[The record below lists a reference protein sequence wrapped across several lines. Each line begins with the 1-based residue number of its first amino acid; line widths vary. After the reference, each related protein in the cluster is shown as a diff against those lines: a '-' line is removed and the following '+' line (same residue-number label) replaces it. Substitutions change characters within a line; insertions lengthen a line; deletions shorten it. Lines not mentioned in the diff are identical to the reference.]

1 MNLRFVSR
9 PLLFAGMALYVT
21 GCACCREAERSSTA
35 APAAPEPAP
44 AQVAQEAPVSERS
57 TDPRATGAAA
67 PARAPAPAPAPAGR
81 FTGTLRGGVIAVG
94 AETTGWQL
102 ERPDGS
108 RVDVD
113 VSKAADAA
121 GRLDGKP
128 VVIHGGMTMANWVE
142 RGEKPL
148 LIADR
153 IEPAPPDGK

>member
-1 MNLRFVSR
+1 M
-9 PLLFAGMALYVT
+9 LFAGIAFYVT
-21 GCACCREAERSSTA
+21 GCACCREPGRSPQSAPAAPQDPPAQVEQEVHVSERSPEHRATGADA
-35 APAAPEPAP
+35 APAAAE
-44 AQVAQEAPVSERS
+44 Q
-57 TDPRATGAAA
+57 
-67 PARAPAPAPAPAGR
+67 

-102 ERPDGS
+102 ERADGS

-113 VSKAADAA
+113 VSKAIDAA

-128 VVIHGGMTMANWVE
+128 VVIHGGMTKANWVE
-142 RGEKPL
+142 RGERPL

>member
-1 MNLRFVSR
+1 MHTRFTTRS
-9 PLLFAGMALYVT
+9 LFFAGLALHVT
-21 GCACCREAERSSTA
+21 GCACCRE
-35 APAAPEPAP
+35 PEPSPAP
-44 AQVAQEAPVSERS
+44 APTAEAPPAQVKQEAAVTQRP
-57 TDPRATGAAA
+57 TDPRATEVPAAA
-67 PARAPAPAPAPAGR
+67 DR
-81 FTGTLRGGVIAVG
+81 FTGTLRGGIIAVG

-113 VSKAADAA
+113 VSKSADAA

-128 VVIHGGMTMANWVE
+128 VVIHGGMTKANWVE

-148 LIADR
+148 LIAER